1 MERKELNNK
10 IFSSVKWASITEI
23 AAKLISP
30 ISSMVLARLLSP
42 AEFGVVATV
51 TMVTSLAD
59 VFTDAGFQKYLI
71 QKKFNSD
78 RELKESANVAFWTN
92 VSISVFLW
100 LIICIFS
107 DSIATLVGN
116 PGLGSVISFASISLV
131 LTSFSS
137 IQMAIYK
144 KKFDFKTL
152 FFARIIG
159 AFMPVVVTIPL
170 ALLGF
175 SYWSIVIGTVA
186 TNLSNAIILT
196 VKSDWKPF
204 LFYKFSLLKK
214 MFSFSMWTLVETI
227 LLWMTSYIGTFIV
240 GRFLSAYYLGI
251 YKNSI
256 SMVTSI
262 MNIIAASTSSV
273 LLSSLSVVKN
283 NNHEFGDILYSFQKS
298 VGLLLI
304 PLGTGVF
311 LYKEF
316 VTNILFGSQWMEA
329 SMFVGLYSLAMAFS
343 ILTGQY
349 ISLTFTAKEKPKLSV
364 ISQILYLIISVL
376 LLLFT
381 VQKGFIYLIIATSV
395 ARGCFGLINIL
406 LGKKYI
412 GLSPTRMLAGMVPS
426 VLGSAAMAIITIAL
440 KNISDSIGWTLAMI
454 LICICV
460 YVAVE
465 LIIPQSRAII
475 MPIIKNTAAK
485 IKKFTGLRKHN
496 KNEMSK

>member
-159 AFMPVVVTIPL
+159 AFMPVVVTIP
-170 ALLGF
+170 
-175 SYWSIVIGTVA
+175 TVA

-240 GRFLSAYYLGI
+240 GRFVSAYYLGI

-329 SMFVGLYSLAMAFS
+329 SMFVGLYSPAMAFS

-376 LLLFT
+376 LLLLT
-381 VQKGFIYLIIATSV
+381 VQRGFIYLIIATSV